1 MNAFRLGLWGY
12 RCGVDMTFYHQ
23 CIKVCCWALLL
34 RSSQCGI
41 QSWGTSWEEAIFLE
55 EAIPSKGF
63 KLPYLFYVLI
73 CFSNIAP
80 KYIRE
85 GSNWFSVG
93 RREEERKRGNLIWLI
108 GCLFALQ
115 GRWVV
120 NTDENVANIGRYFV
134 KISCFGRARHDIK
147 VGHIWYSLIFRF
159 FFFFWNYRIF
169 FGIFRF
175 RPHLLG

>member
-1 MNAFRLGLWGY
+1 MNAFRLGLWGHIDV
-12 RCGVDMTFYHQ
+12 GLTFYHQ

-34 RSSQCGI
+34 RSSQCGM
-41 QSWGTSWEEAIFLE
+41 SWEEAIFLE
-55 EAIPSKGF
+55 EAILSKGF

-93 RREEERKRGNLIWLI
+93 GEGRKRGNLIWLI

-120 NTDENVANIGRYFV
+120 NTDENVANIWQYFV
-134 KISCFGRARHDIK
+134 KISCFGVSQHDIK
-147 VGHIWYSLIFRF
+147 VGHIRYSLIFRGLF
-159 FFFFWNYRIF
+159 LELLE
-169 FGIFRF
+169 IFRDF
-175 RPHLLG
+175 SVLSPFIRIVRPLDS